1 MLAPPRCTVTLP
13 KNSRPACVRIGAP
26 SRCTT
31 HGPNRGARGEADED
45 GEFGSAAKDDAAAVE
60 NDIEEEEEDDEE
72 DDEDDE
78 WVGVGGGES
87 DSDRGMSEC
96 IDTLLPASELS
107 GHFLLARPPA
117 ELLLDALAE
126 VAASATETRSL

>member
-13 KNSRPACVRIGAP
+13 KNSRPACDRIGAP

-45 GEFGSAAKDDAAAVE
+45 GEFGSAAKEDAAAVE
-60 NDIEEEEEDDEE
+60 NDKADDEDEE

-87 DSDRGMSEC
+87 DSDRGMSAC
-96 IDTLLPASELS
+96 TDTLLPASELS
-107 GHFLLARPPA
+107 GRFLLARPPA
-117 ELLLDALAE
+117 ELLFAE
-126 VAASATETRSL
+126 KVAASATAARSL